1 MLDSNSEFEF
11 TFVYTARQ
19 LPLGGNHKMEILYVL
34 IPVSVL
40 LVLAILVV
48 LGWSVHS
55 GQFED
60 IEQEGLR
67 ILQPEVEAEGSAVEP
82 RQK

>member
-1 MLDSNSEFEF
+1 
-11 TFVYTARQ
+11 
-19 LPLGGNHKMEILYVL
+19 MEILYVL

-40 LVLAILVV
+40 LVLAILAV
-48 LGWSVHS
+48 LGWAVNS

-67 ILQPEVEAEGSAVEP
+67 ILQPEGQQDGDNVEP
-82 RQK
+82 HQE

>member
-1 MLDSNSEFEF
+1 
-11 TFVYTARQ
+11 
-19 LPLGGNHKMEILYVL
+19 MEILYVL

-67 ILQPEVEAEGSAVEP
+67 ILQDD
-82 RQK
+82 QKDQAKVGLDQK

>member
-1 MLDSNSEFEF
+1 
-11 TFVYTARQ
+11 
-19 LPLGGNHKMEILYVL
+19 MEILYVL

-40 LVLAILVV
+40 LVLAILAV
-48 LGWSVHS
+48 LGWAVNS

-67 ILQPEVEAEGSAVEP
+67 ILQPDVAKDERNVEP
-82 RQK
+82 HQE

>member
-1 MLDSNSEFEF
+1 MRLDSAPSALEAGAQH
-11 TFVYTARQ
+11 T
-19 LPLGGNHKMEILYVL
+19 MEILYVL

-40 LVLAILVV
+40 LVLAVLAV
-48 LGWSVHS
+48 LGWAVNS

-67 ILQPEVEAEGSAVEP
+67 ILQPEGQTDGGNVEP
-82 RQK
+82 HQE

>member
-1 MLDSNSEFEF
+1 
-11 TFVYTARQ
+11 
-19 LPLGGNHKMEILYVL
+19 MEILYVL

-40 LVLAILVV
+40 LVLAILAV
-48 LGWSVHS
+48 LGWAVNS

-67 ILQPEVEAEGSAVEP
+67 VLQPQEQADGQPDERNVEP
-82 RQK
+82 HQE

>member
-1 MLDSNSEFEF
+1 
-11 TFVYTARQ
+11 
-19 LPLGGNHKMEILYVL
+19 MEILYVL

-67 ILQPEVEAEGSAVEP
+67 ILQHD
-82 RQK
+82 QKDQVKVGVDQK

>member
-1 MLDSNSEFEF
+1 
-11 TFVYTARQ
+11 
-19 LPLGGNHKMEILYVL
+19 MEILYVL

-40 LVLAILVV
+40 LVLAILAV
-48 LGWSVHS
+48 LGWAVNS

-67 ILQPEVEAEGSAVEP
+67 ILHSDEPKDGANVEP
-82 RQK
+82 HQD

>member
-1 MLDSNSEFEF
+1 
-11 TFVYTARQ
+11 
-19 LPLGGNHKMEILYVL
+19 MEILYVL

-40 LVLAILVV
+40 LVLAILAV
-48 LGWSVHS
+48 LGWAVNS

-67 ILQPEVEAEGSAVEP
+67 ILQPEAQTDERNVEP
-82 RQK
+82 HQE

>member
-1 MLDSNSEFEF
+1 
-11 TFVYTARQ
+11 
-19 LPLGGNHKMEILYVL
+19 MEILYVL

-48 LGWSVHS
+48 LAWSVHT

-67 ILQPEVEAEGSAVEP
+67 ILQPEGETDAAAVEP

>member
-1 MLDSNSEFEF
+1 
-11 TFVYTARQ
+11 
-19 LPLGGNHKMEILYVL
+19 MEILYVL

-40 LVLAILVV
+40 LVLAILAV
-48 LGWSVHS
+48 LGWAVNS

-67 ILQPEVEAEGSAVEP
+67 ILQPDMHATEAPNVEAHQE
-82 RQK
+82 

>member
-1 MLDSNSEFEF
+1 
-11 TFVYTARQ
+11 
-19 LPLGGNHKMEILYVL
+19 MEILYVL

-67 ILQPEVEAEGSAVEP
+67 ILQDEQKETHKVEP
-82 RQK
+82 HQK

>member
-1 MLDSNSEFEF
+1 
-11 TFVYTARQ
+11 
-19 LPLGGNHKMEILYVL
+19 MEILYVL

-40 LVLAILVV
+40 LVLAILAV
-48 LGWSVHS
+48 LGWAVNS

-67 ILQPEVEAEGSAVEP
+67 ILQADAAKDDSNVE
-82 RQK
+82 QHQD

>member
-1 MLDSNSEFEF
+1 
-11 TFVYTARQ
+11 
-19 LPLGGNHKMEILYVL
+19 MEILYVL

-40 LVLAILVV
+40 LVLAILAV
-48 LGWSVHS
+48 LGWAVNS

-67 ILQPEVEAEGSAVEP
+67 ILQPEGQPDKGNVEP
-82 RQK
+82 YQD

>member
-1 MLDSNSEFEF
+1 
-11 TFVYTARQ
+11 
-19 LPLGGNHKMEILYVL
+19 MEILYVL

-40 LVLAILVV
+40 LVLAILAV
-48 LGWSVHS
+48 LGWAVNS

-67 ILQPEVEAEGSAVEP
+67 VLQPQEQADGQPDERNVEP
-82 RQK
+82 HQDRKSVV

>member
-1 MLDSNSEFEF
+1 
-11 TFVYTARQ
+11 
-19 LPLGGNHKMEILYVL
+19 MEILYVL

-40 LVLAILVV
+40 LVLAILAV
-48 LGWSVHS
+48 LGWAVNS

-67 ILQPEVEAEGSAVEP
+67 ILQPDGPKDESNVE
-82 RQK
+82 QHQD